1 MNKSTVSP
9 FGSLLADLRV
19 EGAHNPAR
27 SRHARARDVAPRT
40 PRSGGAPEPDL
51 LLESGVVS
59 GGRALPARS
68 WRWAPALA
76 LHGAGLVALVI
87 LPVLIADELPS
98 PAAAVGK
105 VFLVPAAVAPPLP
118 PASPARGVSEPASRK
133 AAAATRTASLAV
145 PAAPPAEIRPEDVI
159 VPAPPAVPVTQA
171 DEGVPGGVEEGV
183 PGGIVGG
190 VIERASAN
198 ESAPSSAVRVGGEIK
213 EPRKLKNVAPVYP
226 PVAARAMVEG
236 VVILEIAIQ
245 PNGRVEDVR
254 VLRGIPL
261 LDAAAVAAAR
271 QWVFAPTLYGGVP
284 VSVMMTVSMRFS
296 LTQGVAASS

>member
-1 MNKSTVSP
+1 MKRHSTVSP
-9 FGSLLADLRV
+9 FGSLLDELRLERV
-19 EGAHNPAR
+19 YNPAPPR
-27 SRHARARDVAPRT
+27 RVQSRELALRPPRLE
-40 PRSGGAPEPDL
+40 GAPEPEL

-59 GGRALPARS
+59 GGRARPARS

-76 LHGAGLVALVI
+76 LHGAGIVALIVA
-87 LPVLIADELPS
+87 PVFLAEELPS
-98 PAAAVGK
+98 PAASVGN
-105 VFLVPAAVAPPLP
+105 VFLVPTALAPPLP
-118 PASPARGVSEPASRK
+118 PPPPARRAAEAAPRKDVAS
-133 AAAATRTASLAV
+133 TRTASLA
-145 PAAPPAEIRPEDVI
+145 APPAPRAEIKPEDVI
-159 VPAPPAVPVTQA
+159 APAPPALTATHA
-171 DEGVPGGVEEGV
+171 DEGVPGGVDEGV

-190 VIERASAN
+190 VVERASVN
-198 ESAPSSAVRVGGEIK
+198 EAPSSAVHVGGAIK
-213 EPRKLKNVAPVYP
+213 EPKKLKNVAPVYP
-226 PVAARAMVEG
+226 AVAARGKVEG

-245 PNGRVEDVR
+245 PNGHVEDVR